1 MHHKKIDADKKTP
14 IKLRINKMVFIS
26 LDYFPMKTLNCPGNS
41 THGVVSVAFAST
53 YLLASGSGD
62 KTVMLWNKHN
72 GDLVRTLNG
81 HGGSVWSVAFAS
93 NNILASGSDSYDK
106 KIRLWDTNTG
116 NMLRTLEGHGNTVWE
131 LAFDS
136 NNLLA
141 SGSMDKTIKLWGT

>member
-1 MHHKKIDADKKTP
+1 M
-14 IKLRINKMVFIS
+14 
-26 LDYFPMKTLNCPGNS
+26 
-41 THGVVSVAFAST
+41 
-53 YLLASGSGD
+53 
-62 KTVMLWNKHN
+62 
-72 GDLVRTLNG
+72 RTLNG

-116 NMLRTLEGHGNTVWE
+116 IMLKTLGGHGNTVWE